1 MARWIKVDVDTPM
14 KPAMRNAA
22 ADCAV
27 SRGDAF
33 LAFFRLY
40 SWLDENTA
48 DGVLYASREELDGI
62 AQLDGFAASLER
74 SGWLSFDGDLCTVA
88 NWDEHNGQNARRRA
102 ENARRMAVRR
112 EEMRRQGLQVRP
124 CPFPPMPTR
133 PRAFGRDGDEQNV
146 HFSEQGGCAH
156 FLRIE

>member
-14 KPAMRNAA
+14 KPAIRDAA

-48 DGVLYASREELDGI
+48 DGVVYASREEIDGV
-62 AQLDGFAASLER
+62 AQLRGFAASLER
-74 SGWLSFDGDLCTVA
+74 SGWLSFDGDLCTVS
-88 NWDEHNGQNARRRA
+88 NWDEHNGQNAKRRA
-102 ENARRMAVRR
+102 QSARLMTRLR
-112 EEMRRQGLQVRP
+112 EERRSGWPQAN
-124 CPFPPMPTR
+124 PPPKMPTR
-133 PRAFGRDGDEQNV
+133 PKFG
-146 HFSEQGGCAH
+146 C
-156 FLRIE
+156 